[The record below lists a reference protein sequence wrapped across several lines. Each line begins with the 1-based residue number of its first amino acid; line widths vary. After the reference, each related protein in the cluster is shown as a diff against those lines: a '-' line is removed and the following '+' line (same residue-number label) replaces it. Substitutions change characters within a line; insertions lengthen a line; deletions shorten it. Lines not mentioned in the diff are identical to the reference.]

1 MSNDSSSSN
10 GIGNNGISKNQ
21 SLWSPAVAALEP
33 YVPGEQPADTDLV
46 KLNTNENP
54 YPPSA
59 QALAAI
65 SAAADGQLRLY
76 PDPESGKLKQVIAEY
91 FNLDSDNV
99 FLGNGSD
106 EVLAHAF
113 NAFFRQQ
120 SPILFPDLTYSFYP
134 VYCQLYGIDFEK
146 IPLNEKFEIN
156 VDDYSR
162 INGGIIFPN
171 PNAPTAVGLAR
182 ASIIR
187 LLEKNPSSVVI
198 VDEAYVDFTDGGTD
212 DDDIGSVIDLIPRF
226 ENLLV
231 VHTLSKSRSFA
242 GMRVGYAL
250 GSAHLIDALQRVKN
264 SFNSYPIDRLA
275 EVAAIASFADDDY
288 FKATNQRVINNR
300 QQLVES
306 LTAMGFQAL
315 PSQANF
321 VLARHQQQSA
331 KGLFEQLRQ
340 HKVIVRY
347 FDTPRIADYL
357 RISVGDEEQN
367 QRLLEAL
374 SAILNA

>member
-1 MSNDSSSSN
+1 MSNDSST
-10 GIGNNGISKNQ
+10 NNSISKKQ

-54 YPPSA
+54 YPPSP

-187 LLEKNPSSVVI
+187 LLEKNPNSVVI
-198 VDEAYVDFTDGGTD
+198 VDEAYVDFTDGGTE
-212 DDDIGSVIDLIPRF
+212 DDDIGSVIDLISRF

-288 FKATNQRVINNR
+288 FKATNQRVISSR
-300 QQLVES
+300 KQLVES

-321 VLARHQQQSA
+321 VLARHEQESA
-331 KGLFEQLRQ
+331 KDLFEQLRQ

-357 RISVGDEEQN
+357 RISVGDETQN
-367 QRLLEAL
+367 QRLLDAL
-374 SAILNA
+374 RDILGSARQ

>member
-91 FNLDSDNV
+91 FNLDSDYV